1 MAGIWIVFPT
11 SMDDQN
17 VKITSIER
25 SNIIDDQNEKI
36 TNTDRSNI
44 IDEQNEEI
52 TSTDRSNIMN
62 TTDMSRED
70 TNNDCELGTYPDRVI
85 TDLIKNNNT
94 VAKWFNIKDIRTEHT
109 EEIVD
114 NICDTNTRY
123 FPLRAAKNKA
133 GRFLFIV
140 NSPEGSEEY
149 IQLVKVTTCTN
160 AGEQC
165 AQGQLSGVMTT
176 MCRQE
181 YSDHKLVALSET
193 GKELVVDTFSLPSCC
208 SCVIDSSLQLRTSNS
223 PQRQKS
229 FC

>member
-1 MAGIWIVFPT
+1 MSTIYILLGVITMAGSRIVFPT
-11 SMDDQN
+11 N
-17 VKITSIER
+17 
-25 SNIIDDQNEKI
+25 IDDQNEKI
-36 TNTDRSNI
+36 T
-44 IDEQNEEI
+44 
-52 TSTDRSNIMN
+52 STGRSNIMN

-70 TNNDCELGTYPDRVI
+70 CELSTYPDRGI

-94 VAKWFNIKDIRTEHT
+94 IAKWFNIKDIRTEPT
-109 EEIVD
+109 EEIVE
-114 NICDTNTRY
+114 NICDTNTKY
-123 FPLRAAKNKA
+123 VTPRAAKNKA
-133 GRFLFIV
+133 GQFVFIV

-223 PQRQKS
+223 PQRQKT

>member
-1 MAGIWIVFPT
+1 M
-11 SMDDQN
+11 
-17 VKITSIER
+17 R
-25 SNIIDDQNEKI
+25 
-36 TNTDRSNI
+36 
-44 IDEQNEEI
+44 EEI
-52 TSTDRSNIMN
+52 A
-62 TTDMSRED
+62 E
-70 TNNDCELGTYPDRVI
+70 
-85 TDLIKNNNT
+85 
-94 VAKWFNIKDIRTEHT
+94 
-109 EEIVD
+109 
-114 NICDTNTRY
+114 NICDTNTKY
-123 FPLRAAKNKA
+123 VTPRAAKNKA
-133 GRFLFIV
+133 GQFVFIV

-149 IQLVKVTTCTN
+149 IQLVKVTTCTS

-223 PQRQKS
+223 PQRQKT

>member
-94 VAKWFNIKDIRTEHT
+94 VANWFNIIGKREGGSDVT
-109 EEIVD
+109 EEIVE
-114 NICDTNTRY
+114 NICDTNTNY
-123 FPLRAAKNKA
+123 VTPRAAK
-133 GRFLFIV
+133 
-140 NSPEGSEEY
+140 
-149 IQLVKVTTCTN
+149 
-160 AGEQC
+160 
-165 AQGQLSGVMTT
+165 
-176 MCRQE
+176 
-181 YSDHKLVALSET
+181 
-193 GKELVVDTFSLPSCC
+193 
-208 SCVIDSSLQLRTSNS
+208 
-223 PQRQKS
+223 
-229 FC
+229 